1 MVGLDRSR
9 YMTVLYNEWGTQTW
23 LLIHSNESCSQGAY
37 TKKSLS
43 YFRTY
48 VSFSGWAQLREI
60 MSWDSFWW
68 ILNMLDL
75 KVEIASH
82 LSITLWCTF
91 WWVEPYTNIWI
102 NFTLLSLLWH
112 ILGKSHDTPGG
123 NNGAFNLPP
132 KLSLLLMRGAAI
144 LDFAVGVGEVLL
156 TFWVGNPTSGGHSS
170 WNFQLGARKWL
181 PSSNGTHH
189 YLNCSN
195 THSLFI
201 FSFQCL
207 WGEHQSNK
215 KEQVNCRHYLSRNLF
230 IFTSDELLLP
240 LVVL

>member
-1 MVGLDRSR
+1 MAAHSFQWELLTGSIHQEKFILFPNICVFLWLSPAERNNVLRQLLVDFKYVGPKGWNCFSPQ
-9 YMTVLYNEWGTQTW
+9 Y
-23 LLIHSNESCSQGAY
+23 HSVM
-37 TKKSLS
+37 
-43 YFRTY
+43 Y
-48 VSFSGWAQLREI
+48 V
-60 MSWDSFWW
+60 
-68 ILNMLDL
+68 
-75 KVEIASH
+75 
-82 LSITLWCTF
+82 

>member
-112 ILGKSHDTPGG
+112 ILGKSWHNMTLQVGIMVRSIYLQSFHYCWCAEQPSWILRSGLVRFFCLSELEIRLRGVIPVEISNWELG
-123 NNGAFNLPP
+123 N
-132 KLSLLLMRGAAI
+132 
-144 LDFAVGVGEVLL
+144 DFPV
-156 TFWVGNPTSGGHSS
+156 
-170 WNFQLGARKWL
+170 QM
-181 PSSNGTHH
+181 
-189 YLNCSN
+189 
-195 THSLFI
+195 
-201 FSFQCL
+201 
-207 WGEHQSNK
+207 EHT
-215 KEQVNCRHYLSRNLF
+215 
-230 IFTSDELLLP
+230 IT
-240 LVVL
+240 